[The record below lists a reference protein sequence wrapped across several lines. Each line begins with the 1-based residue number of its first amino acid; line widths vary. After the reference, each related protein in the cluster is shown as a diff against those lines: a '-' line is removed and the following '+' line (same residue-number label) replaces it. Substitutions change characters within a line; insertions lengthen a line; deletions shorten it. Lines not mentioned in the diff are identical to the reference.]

1 MVFYGADF
9 QVSKSPVAS
18 ITNQVAAKSTVND
31 AARRTS
37 NIRNF
42 AAEIKR
48 RLESPMGPGWHILV
62 GRDFAVDLR
71 YRKGTCV
78 LLFSKA
84 SKMKVLLYRTT
95 PSVSPQPKLEHEA
108 LTKTSETLTTKRKV
122 VIYESNVGC
131 EMKNVVVDKV
141 TRLYNFY
148 EGVQDKEA
156 KIAQALKHSMTFT
169 YGRTWQIIVSSSSE
183 LCCLPICDEGS
194 HAHMSVAK
202 LRVVLYRHAGTSF
215 DRQLDFAQFG
225 KRVAFVLATICL
237 LLYSFL
243 SLSSSEA
250 IQRCKESEKGVIEDI
265 MVDGVVFP
273 EGCLVEDVKRA
284 NDHAWWKTAAIVG
297 MSAFT
302 MIASLI
308 RMYTKS
314 LTAKAKRS

>member
-1 MVFYGADF
+1 
-9 QVSKSPVAS
+9 
-18 ITNQVAAKSTVND
+18 
-31 AARRTS
+31 
-37 NIRNF
+37 
-42 AAEIKR
+42 
-48 RLESPMGPGWHILV
+48 
-62 GRDFAVDLR
+62 
-71 YRKGTCV
+71 
-78 LLFSKA
+78 
-84 SKMKVLLYRTT
+84 
-95 PSVSPQPKLEHEA
+95 
-108 LTKTSETLTTKRKV
+108 
-122 VIYESNVGC
+122 
-131 EMKNVVVDKV
+131 
-141 TRLYNFY
+141 
-148 EGVQDKEA
+148 
-156 KIAQALKHSMTFT
+156 
-169 YGRTWQIIVSSSSE
+169 
-183 LCCLPICDEGS
+183 
-194 HAHMSVAK
+194 MSVAK